1 MIDTTET
8 PIATCF
14 KQKHLHALVQ
24 HKSERGALC
33 PQRARKAWLALP
45 PSHLHPGPSAQ
56 GPAVTVSQD
65 QRNSSM
71 LCSIEA
77 LDLGMAMA
85 TAMLMSV
92 GKRVNPPLEE
102 QKDK

>member
-1 MIDTTET
+1 M
-8 PIATCF
+8 
-14 KQKHLHALVQ
+14 
-24 HKSERGALC
+24 
-33 PQRARKAWLALP
+33 
-45 PSHLHPGPSAQ
+45 
-56 GPAVTVSQD
+56 TVSQD